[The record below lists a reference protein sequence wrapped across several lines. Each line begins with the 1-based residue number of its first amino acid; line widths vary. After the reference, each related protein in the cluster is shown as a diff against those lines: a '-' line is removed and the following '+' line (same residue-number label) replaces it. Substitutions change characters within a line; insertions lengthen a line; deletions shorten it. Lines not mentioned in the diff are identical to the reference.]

1 MTILDTISRHKVVG
15 IVRLDDLS
23 IAVDLAR
30 ALVAG
35 GVRVIEF
42 TLTNP
47 DAVAAVEAVRHAL
60 GDEALIGAGSV
71 ISVEQ
76 VRACASAGAQFIVS
90 PVTKADV
97 IEACV
102 ERDLLTMPGAL
113 TPSEVQLAWEL
124 GAGIVKVFPANMMAT
139 RYIKDLLA
147 PMPHLRL
154 MPTGGVTT
162 SNAKQYLDYG
172 AFSLGVGSSL
182 IDPVAVKNRD
192 WAKMTET
199 AKEFSAIVS

>member
-1 MTILDTISRHKVVG
+1 MTILDTISQHKVVG

-90 PVTKADV
+90 PVTKVDV

>member
-1 MTILDTISRHKVVG
+1 MTILDTISQHKIVG

-30 ALVAG
+30 ALAAG

-97 IEACV
+97 IQACV

-124 GAGIVKVFPANMMAT
+124 GAGIIKVFPANMMAP

-154 MPTGGVTT
+154 MPTGGVTVN
-162 SNAKQYLDYG
+162 NAKQYLDYG

-182 IDPVAVKNRD
+182 IDPVLVKNRD
-192 WAKMTET
+192 WAKMTEI
-199 AKEFSAIVS
+199 AREFSAIVS